1 MRVANE
7 LGEVLEE
14 TDVVAEKPVVAN
26 EPVFAEDSEGT
37 NEPRV
42 VA

>member
-1 MRVANE
+1 M
-7 LGEVLEE
+7 VLEE
-14 TDVVAEKPVVAN
+14 TDVVAEKPMVAN
-26 EPVFAEDSEGT
+26 EPVFAEDSEVT